1 MVQMSKIEDLVIFKN
16 EKELSETEKSIEK
29 ILGISF
35 QSYVRRLEIGLD
47 AEGLSHDD
55 DSAVAHILA
64 DMGKKD
70 SILWIFSLCCED
82 SREAAK
88 ILYANTISCVL
99 ASLNYLSA
107 QQVKSVDLQKKLF
120 AWTEDEEGSF
130 SIYQNRLKALRKK
143 KREIEKMRPLSGQNG
158 LDFFAELI
166 CPYEFIPPISTN
178 KSCKDFLTP
187 LFEKAV
193 ESIVKEERHAVSWNI
208 LRLAAKEKDVLVDEA
223 ITKNQRKQVR
233 TICKDLYKA
242 IEKIGKID
250 FTQCDYSE
258 MITLA
263 FAREILYHCKL
274 LRLLLENEGNNKKL
288 HISENELRI
297 LREASLPVAFY
308 LDKIKIEEIYDITIK
323 NKYCRYIKMVTVA
336 LVEYAGAKLLRER
349 KKKATQQEK
358 IQEAYGILKK
368 YTEFVWEDYFAFLDE
383 KPQEN
388 KENEEGKERN
398 KKINVSNEIVKVVY
412 ACFLNRNAIYNAPLD
427 YDVIPQM
434 SMVDELPLMKNQDVY
449 IVKDGKLKGIKQ
461 VVTKPCFQSELQV
474 DIRRIVS
481 HNGLKMG
488 QEVYQKKQKKFL
500 KEMDAHKLLKIKE
513 DGIVFDIFKD
523 GETWDEFLLLFGKT
537 AKDFCA
543 RDFEFEVI
551 PTKGEIEIL
560 SGSKNPKTMQSFLK
574 GNGISVNENSKE
586 KAETEIT
593 YGGIVGLLNALVARR
608 DPFWEGTICMQV
620 DLGKLKGY
628 RGSDSYLLRFDAK
641 CSLTKDGRVLRHD
654 VENL

>member
-29 ILGISF
+29 IFGISF

-88 ILYANTISCVL
+88 ILYANTIGCVL

-143 KREIEKMRPLSGQNG
+143 KREIEEMRPLSGQNG

-274 LRLLLENEGNNKKL
+274 LKLLLENEDNNKKL

-388 KENEEGKERN
+388 EEGKESN

-513 DGIVFDIFKD
+513 DEIVFDIFKD

-641 CSLTKDGRVLRHD
+641 CSLTKDGRVLWHD

>member
-274 LRLLLENEGNNKKL
+274 LKLLLENEGNNKKL

-551 PTKGEIEIL
+551 PTKGKIEIL

>member
-1 MVQMSKIEDLVIFKN
+1 MSKIEDLVIFKN

-274 LRLLLENEGNNKKL
+274 LKLLLENEGNNKKL

-551 PTKGEIEIL
+551 PTKGKIEIL

>member
-1 MVQMSKIEDLVIFKN
+1 MSKIEDLVIFKN

-29 ILGISF
+29 IFGISF

-88 ILYANTISCVL
+88 ILYANTIGCVL

-143 KREIEKMRPLSGQNG
+143 KREIEEMRPLSGQNG

-274 LRLLLENEGNNKKL
+274 LKLLLENEDNNKKL

-297 LREASLPVAFY
+297 LREASLPMAFY

-388 KENEEGKERN
+388 EEGKESN

-641 CSLTKDGRVLRHD
+641 CSLTKDGRVLWHD

>member
-1 MVQMSKIEDLVIFKN
+1 MSKIEDLVIFKN

-29 ILGISF
+29 IFGISF

-88 ILYANTISCVL
+88 ILYANTIGCVL

-143 KREIEKMRPLSGQNG
+143 KREIEEMRPLSGQNG

-274 LRLLLENEGNNKKL
+274 LKLLLENEDNNKKL
-288 HISENELRI
+288 HISENELRL

-388 KENEEGKERN
+388 EEGKESN

-513 DGIVFDIFKD
+513 DEIVFDIFKD

-608 DPFWEGTICMQV
+608 DPFWEGPICMQV

-641 CSLTKDGRVLRHD
+641 CSLTKDGRVLWHD

>member
-1 MVQMSKIEDLVIFKN
+1 MSKIEDLVIFKN

-29 ILGISF
+29 IFGISF

-88 ILYANTISCVL
+88 ILYANTIGCVL

-143 KREIEKMRPLSGQNG
+143 KREIEEMRPLSGQNG

-274 LRLLLENEGNNKKL
+274 LKLLLENEDNNKKL

-388 KENEEGKERN
+388 EEGKESN

-488 QEVYQKKQKKFL
+488 REVYQKKQKKFL

-513 DGIVFDIFKD
+513 DEIVFDIFKD

-574 GNGISVNENSKE
+574 GNGISVNENSKA

-593 YGGIVGLLNALVARR
+593 CGGIVGLLNALAARR

-641 CSLTKDGRVLRHD
+641 CSLTKDGRVLWHD

>member
-1 MVQMSKIEDLVIFKN
+1 MSKIEDLVIFKN

-274 LRLLLENEGNNKKL
+274 LKLLLENEGNNKKL

-500 KEMDAHKLLKIKE
+500 KEMDVHKLLKIKE

>member
-1 MVQMSKIEDLVIFKN
+1 MSKIEDLVIFKN

-274 LRLLLENEGNNKKL
+274 LKLLLENEGNNKKL

-349 KKKATQQEK
+349 NKKATQQEK

>member
-1 MVQMSKIEDLVIFKN
+1 MSKIEDLVIFKN

-274 LRLLLENEGNNKKL
+274 LKLLLENESNNKKL

-427 YDVIPQM
+427 YDMIPQM

>member
-1 MVQMSKIEDLVIFKN
+1 MSKIEDLVIFKN
-16 EKELSETEKSIEK
+16 EKDLSETKKSMEEIF
-29 ILGISF
+29 GISF

-88 ILYANTISCVL
+88 ILYANTIGCVL

-143 KREIEKMRPLSGQNG
+143 KREIEEMRPLSGQNG

-242 IEKIGKID
+242 IEKIGKVD

-274 LRLLLENEGNNKKL
+274 LKLLLENEDNNKKL

-388 KENEEGKERN
+388 EEGKESN

-474 DIRRIVS
+474 DIRRMVS

-608 DPFWEGTICMQV
+608 DPFWEGTI
-620 DLGKLKGY
+620 
-628 RGSDSYLLRFDAK
+628 
-641 CSLTKDGRVLRHD
+641 
-654 VENL
+654 